1 MRSSMSKKPNTRLRD
16 EPPPPPLT
24 ADQAKDRASF
34 IRQEITK
41 VTVLKRQGKTF
52 DELKEAAPE
61 FANNYPHLFI
71 MVSSE
76 EGYDEAT
83 LHTMLVMLDRMAS
96 NKTTQHDASVVVGK
110 RLASQYMK
118 NINDGSQNPK

>member
-1 MRSSMSKKPNTRLRD
+1 MSKNIRLKD

-24 ADQAKDRASF
+24 ADQAKERASF
-34 IRQEITK
+34 IRNEITK
-41 VTVLKRQGKTF
+41 VTILKREGKTF
-52 DELKEAAPE
+52 DELKEAVPE

-71 MVSSE
+71 MLTSE

-96 NKTTQHDASVVVGK
+96 NKVDQHDASVVVGK
-110 RLASQYMK
+110 CLASQYMK
-118 NINDGSQNPK
+118 PSDSK